1 MRQVKLLF
9 ILGLLIAAVGIG
21 ARADNKEQP
30 KEKPKANTEQ
40 PKAQTPAQKSGEIE
54 WMAYDDGLKKAKEEN
69 KHVFIDFTAKW
80 CGWCKKMDRET
91 FKEPEVVNLIN
102 ESFVPVR
109 VDGDSPHELDVDG
122 YKITEKSLTRSEF
135 GVRGY
140 PSFWFLKPDGTKLGK
155 IDGYRTKDFM
165 MEALTFVKDYKYDS
179 TKTKPSDQADAGK

>member
-1 MRQVKLLF
+1 MQ
-9 ILGLLIAAVGIG
+9 
-21 ARADNKEQP
+21 
-30 KEKPKANTEQ
+30 
-40 PKAQTPAQKSGEIE
+40 
-54 WMAYDDGLKKAKEEN
+54 Y
-69 KHVFIDFTAKW
+69 
-80 CGWCKKMDRET
+80 
-91 FKEPEVVNLIN
+91 FKNRIP
-102 ESFVPVR
+102 SSQHVPVR

-179 TKTKPSDQADAGK
+179 TKTKQSDQADAGK

>member
-1 MRQVKLLF
+1 MRQVKSLL
-9 ILGLLIAAVGIG
+9 ILGLLLTAVGMN

-30 KEKPKANTEQ
+30 RQKPEAKSEQ
-40 PKAQTPAQKSGEIE
+40 PKAQAPAEKSGEIT
-54 WMAYDDGLKKAKEEN
+54 WMEYDAGLKKAREEN

-91 FKEPEVVNLIN
+91 FKEPDVVKLIN

-109 VDGDSPHELDVDG
+109 VDGDSPNELDVDG
-122 YKITEKSLTRSEF
+122 YKITEKSLTRNEF

-155 IDGYRTKDFM
+155 IDGYHNKDYM
-165 MEALTFVKDYKYDS
+165 LEALTFVRDYKYDTTRAS
-179 TKTKPSDQADAGK
+179 QSGESDEGK